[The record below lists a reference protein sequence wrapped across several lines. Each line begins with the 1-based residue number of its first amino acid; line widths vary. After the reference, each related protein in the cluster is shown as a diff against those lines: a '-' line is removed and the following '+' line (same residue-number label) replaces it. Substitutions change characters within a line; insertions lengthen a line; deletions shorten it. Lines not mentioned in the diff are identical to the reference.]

1 MLVLT
6 LQYKGVN
13 FCPFP
18 KTFEDVSLGKF
29 KAGASTRSMKQ
40 QMLEGFIQPLSDKG
54 SLKSILAS
62 FLGGGGGEGPISLH
76 TS

>member
-40 QMLEGFIQPLSDKG
+40 QMLAGFIFSHCQT
-54 SLKSILAS
+54 SLKSSLAS